1 MKKYYT
7 SILINYS
14 ADEADGPAY
23 EPDGEYIYIN
33 DERKSIDTLPDEVQ
47 AKFNANRMWT
57 LANNFCWVARD
68 FNGNKLKKAYIG
80 LLKNGG
86 QAAEGEIM
94 FLKEMNF
101 VKDRSRD
108 DEKHINKFYESA
120 KDDLRIW
127 PNLIWYVLLVL
138 DYGENGKLFND
149 DDFLAMTHFASIDI
163 EAAVFNEDI
172 KDFVTQGYSQGE
184 YDTGYYSNEGDESYL
199 SDANSFIVNL
209 QDRKFIDS
217 FIKGKG

>member
-14 ADEADGPAY
+14 ADDADGPAY
-23 EPDGEYIYIN
+23 EADGNCIYVDN
-33 DERKSIDTLPDEVQ
+33 ERKGIDTLPNEVQ

-68 FNGNKLKKAYIG
+68 FNDNKLKKAYIG

-86 QAAEGEIM
+86 QAANGEIM
-94 FLKEMNF
+94 LLKEMNF

-108 DEKHINKFYESA
+108 DEKHIKKFYESV
-120 KDDLRIW
+120 KDDLIIW
-127 PNLIWYVLLVL
+127 PNSIWYVLLVL
-138 DYGENGKLFND
+138 DYGESGKLFND
-149 DDFLAMTHFASIDI
+149 DDFLAMTHFANIDI

-172 KDFVTQGYSQGE
+172 NDFVTQGYSQGE
-184 YDTGYYSNEGDESYL
+184 YDTGYYSNEGDESYS
-199 SDANSFIVNL
+199 SDANRFLVNL

-217 FIKGKG
+217 FIKSMS

>member
-1 MKKYYT
+1 MRYRQ
-7 SILINYS
+7 N
-14 ADEADGPAY
+14 
-23 EPDGEYIYIN
+23 N
-33 DERKSIDTLPDEVQ
+33 
-47 AKFNANRMWT
+47 AKRMWT